1 MTNDEI
7 MREAVLDEFLS
18 ELKSNRLNE
27 STGFTPVE
35 LRVME
40 AYGFTP
46 FDVIESD
53 NLANRFP
60 ENITPLHEGFGSFI
74 GGLLMKPAVA
84 GAGLNVA
91 IATIIAV
98 AEKFLPTGD
107 GILGKIGSFF
117 KNQTGVASL
126 VKGAATTIPGIL
138 AAAYKVSQN
147 PDYQQ
152 AKARHNK
159 AVCRRMMKKAV
170 IAAGLTGLVANVVA
184 AYLIS
189 PKATAQLVQ
198 AGNEAKAEIRQTG
211 TTPTVDQVA
220 KEVATDSKLDTTETK
235 KVAALAVSNG
245 ATADTA
251 TASQIAQTNDVV
263 NQKIQGDIPNLAASE
278 NGTTALESEPATP
291 EATPEATPSV
301 ISETP
306 TEQVPASAQFATESK
321 PIASGIDI
329 DPKTNK
335 LIGLTRD
342 EQLGANKVNALVS
355 EYGVEKFKSPNELLK
370 ILKDKGASEEEL
382 LGAKKQI
389 YANAAIA
396 LHDGKSDINDDF
408 YAGAHKSYVSEL
420 SKGRDEL
427 LTAAQKLD
435 KTRDKSYDQLFGRL
449 ASDGQLTNQ
458 DKINAQN
465 MAVSTFDKQYGYS
478 AICKDT
484 DDKQQQYDIANK
496 SYTDALNTYNK
507 AKLDGISGR
516 GLGEYRKALSAAES
530 NLENAKLALSNA
542 QQKEQEFQTM
552 RTEIDNRV
560 GQAFDSYKSQAS
572 LAANIS
578 NNQSYLS
585 SLGVGSKA
593 DANLEHANNVAAKN
607 GIESTFAP
615 TQPVNRPDAHKTYN
629 QAAALAAN
637 NTAQEQPKPASVAT
651 ALRTP
656 RAQRK
661 SMVNSVSDLLS
672 NSSGTTN

>member
-1 MTNDEI
+1 MTNNEI
-7 MREAVLDEFLS
+7 MREAVLDEFIE

-27 STGFTPVE
+27 STGFTSIE

-40 AYGFTP
+40 AYDFTP

-53 NLANRFP
+53 KLANRFP
-60 ENITPLHEGFGSFI
+60 EDIAPLHEGFGSFI

-84 GAGLNVA
+84 GAGLNIA

-98 AEKFLPTGD
+98 AEKFLPAGD

-117 KNQTGVASL
+117 RNQTGVASL
-126 VKGAATTIPGIL
+126 AKGAAATIPGIL
-138 AAAYKVSQN
+138 AAAYKVSQD

-152 AKARHNK
+152 AKTRHNK

-198 AGNEAKAEIRQTG
+198 AGNEAKAEIGQTG

-220 KEVATDSKLDTTETK
+220 KEVATDSKLDATETK

-251 TASQIAQTNDVV
+251 TASQIAQTNDIV
-263 NQKIQGDIPNLAASE
+263 NRKIQGDIPNLAASE
-278 NGTTALESEPATP
+278 NGTAALESETATS
-291 EATPEATPSV
+291 EATPSI

-306 TEQVPASAQFATESK
+306 AEQVSASAQFATESK

-335 LIGLTRD
+335 LVGLTRN
-342 EQLGANKVNALVS
+342 EQIGANKVNALVS

-435 KTRDKSYDQLFGRL
+435 RTRDKSYDQLFGRL

-465 MAVSTFDKQYGYS
+465 MAVSAFDKQYGYS

-516 GLGEYRKALSAAES
+516 GLGEYGKALSAAES
-530 NLENAKLALSNA
+530 NLENAKLALSAA

-552 RTEIDNRV
+552 RTEVDNRV
-560 GQAFDSYKSQAS
+560 GRAFDSYKSQAG

-585 SLGVGSKA
+585 SLGVGSKS
-593 DANLEHANNVAAKN
+593 DANLEHANSVAAKN
-607 GIESTFAP
+607 GIESPFAP
-615 TQPVNRPDAHKTYN
+615 AQPVNRPDAHKTYS

-637 NTAQEQPKPASVAT
+637 NTAQEQPKPAPVAT
-651 ALRTP
+651 APRTS

-672 NSSGTTN
+672 NNSGTTN

>member
-1 MTNDEI
+1 
-7 MREAVLDEFLS
+7 MREAVLDEFIE

-27 STGFTPVE
+27 STGFTSIE

-40 AYGFTP
+40 AYDFTP

-53 NLANRFP
+53 KLANRFP
-60 ENITPLHEGFGSFI
+60 EDIAPLHEGFGSFI

-84 GAGLNVA
+84 GAGLNIA

-98 AEKFLPTGD
+98 AEKFLPAGD

-117 KNQTGVASL
+117 RNQTGVASL
-126 VKGAATTIPGIL
+126 AKGTAATIPGIL
-138 AAAYKVSQN
+138 AAAYKVSQD

-152 AKARHNK
+152 AKTRHNK

-198 AGNEAKAEIRQTG
+198 AGNEAKAEIGQTG

-220 KEVATDSKLDTTETK
+220 KEVATDSKLDATETK

-251 TASQIAQTNDVV
+251 TASQIAQTNDIV
-263 NQKIQGDIPNLAASE
+263 NRKIQGDIPNLAASE
-278 NGTTALESEPATP
+278 NGTTALESGTS
-291 EATPEATPSV
+291 TPEATPSI

-306 TEQVPASAQFATESK
+306 TEQVSASAQFATESK

-335 LIGLTRD
+335 LVGLTRD

-435 KTRDKSYDQLFGRL
+435 RTRDKSYDQLFGRL

-465 MAVSTFDKQYGYS
+465 MAVSAFDKQYGYS

-484 DDKQQQYDIANK
+484 EDKQQQYDIANK

-516 GLGEYRKALSAAES
+516 GLGEYRKALSAAGS
-530 NLENAKLALSNA
+530 NLENAKLALSAA

-552 RTEIDNRV
+552 RTEVDNRV
-560 GQAFDSYKSQAS
+560 GRAFDSYKSQAG

-585 SLGVGSKA
+585 SLGVGSKS
-593 DANLEHANNVAAKN
+593 DANLEHANSVAAKN
-607 GIESTFAP
+607 GIESPFAP
-615 TQPVNRPDAHKTYN
+615 AQPVSQPDAHKTYN

-637 NTAQEQPKPASVAT
+637 NTTQE
-651 ALRTP
+651 
-656 RAQRK
+656 
-661 SMVNSVSDLLS
+661 
-672 NSSGTTN
+672 

>member
-1 MTNDEI
+1 
-7 MREAVLDEFLS
+7 MREAVLDEFIE

-27 STGFTPVE
+27 STGFTSIE

-40 AYGFTP
+40 AYDFTP

-53 NLANRFP
+53 KLANRFP
-60 ENITPLHEGFGSFI
+60 EDIAPLHEGFGSFI

-84 GAGLNVA
+84 GAGLNIA

-98 AEKFLPTGD
+98 AEKFLPAGD

-117 KNQTGVASL
+117 RNQTGVASL
-126 VKGAATTIPGIL
+126 AKGAAATIPGIL
-138 AAAYKVSQN
+138 AAAYKVSQD

-152 AKARHNK
+152 AKTRHNK

-198 AGNEAKAEIRQTG
+198 AGNEAKAEIGQTG

-220 KEVATDSKLDTTETK
+220 KEVATDSKLDATETK

-251 TASQIAQTNDVV
+251 TASQIAQTNDIV
-263 NQKIQGDIPNLAASE
+263 NRKIQGDIPNLAASE
-278 NGTTALESEPATP
+278 NGTTALESGTS
-291 EATPEATPSV
+291 TPEATPSI

-306 TEQVPASAQFATESK
+306 TEQVSASAQFATESK

-335 LIGLTRD
+335 LVGLTRD

-435 KTRDKSYDQLFGRL
+435 RTRDKSYDQLFGRL

-465 MAVSTFDKQYGYS
+465 MAVSAFDKQYGYS

-484 DDKQQQYDIANK
+484 EDKQQQYDIANK

-516 GLGEYRKALSAAES
+516 GLGEYRKALSAAGS
-530 NLENAKLALSNA
+530 NLENAKLALSAA

-552 RTEIDNRV
+552 RTEVDNRV
-560 GQAFDSYKSQAS
+560 GRAFDSYKSQAG

-585 SLGVGSKA
+585 SLGVGSKS
-593 DANLEHANNVAAKN
+593 DANLEHANSVAAKN
-607 GIESTFAP
+607 GIESPFAP
-615 TQPVNRPDAHKTYN
+615 AQPVSQPDAHKTYN

-637 NTAQEQPKPASVAT
+637 NTTQEQPKPAPVAT
-651 ALRTP
+651 APRIP

-672 NSSGTTN
+672 NNSGTTN

>member
-1 MTNDEI
+1 
-7 MREAVLDEFLS
+7 MREAVLDEFIE

-27 STGFTPVE
+27 STGFTSIE

-40 AYGFTP
+40 AYDFTP

-53 NLANRFP
+53 KLANRFP
-60 ENITPLHEGFGSFI
+60 EDIAPLHEGFGSFI

-84 GAGLNVA
+84 GAGLNIA

-98 AEKFLPTGD
+98 AEKFLPAGD

-117 KNQTGVASL
+117 RNQTGVASL
-126 VKGAATTIPGIL
+126 AKGAAATIPGIL
-138 AAAYKVSQN
+138 AAAYKVSQD

-152 AKARHNK
+152 AKTRHNK

-198 AGNEAKAEIRQTG
+198 AGNEAKAEIGQTG

-220 KEVATDSKLDTTETK
+220 KEVATDSKLDATETK

-245 ATADTA
+245 ATADIA
-251 TASQIAQTNDVV
+251 TASQIVQTNDAV

-278 NGTTALESEPATP
+278 NGTTALESGTATP
-291 EATPEATPSV
+291 DATSSI

-306 TEQVPASAQFATESK
+306 TEQVSGSTQFATESK

-335 LIGLTRD
+335 LVGLTRN
-342 EQLGANKVNALVS
+342 EQIGANKVNALVS

-435 KTRDKSYDQLFGRL
+435 RTRDKSYDQLFGRL

-465 MAVSTFDKQYGYS
+465 MAVSAFDKQYGYS

-484 DDKQQQYDIANK
+484 EDKQQQYDIANK

-516 GLGEYRKALSAAES
+516 GLEEYRKALSAAGS
-530 NLENAKLALSNA
+530 NLENAKLALSAA
-542 QQKEQEFQTM
+542 QQKEQEFQNM
-552 RTEIDNRV
+552 RTEVDNRV
-560 GQAFDSYKSQAS
+560 GQAFDSYKSQAG

-585 SLGVGSKA
+585 SLGVGSKS
-593 DANLEHANNVAAKN
+593 DANLEHANSVAAKN
-607 GIESTFAP
+607 GIESPFAP
-615 TQPVNRPDAHKTYN
+615 AQPVSQPDAHKTYN
-629 QAAALAAN
+629 QTAALAAN
-637 NTAQEQPKPASVAT
+637 NTTQEQPKPAPVAT
-651 ALRTP
+651 APRIP

-672 NSSGTTN
+672 NNSGTTN

>member
-1 MTNDEI
+1 MTNNEI
-7 MREAVLDEFLS
+7 MREAVLDEFIE

-27 STGFTPVE
+27 STGFTSIE

-40 AYGFTP
+40 AYDFTP

-53 NLANRFP
+53 KLANRFP
-60 ENITPLHEGFGSFI
+60 EDIAPLHEGFGSFI

-84 GAGLNVA
+84 GAGLNIA

-98 AEKFLPTGD
+98 AEKFLPAGD

-117 KNQTGVASL
+117 RNQTGVASL
-126 VKGAATTIPGIL
+126 AKGAAATIPGIL
-138 AAAYKVSQN
+138 AAAYKVSQD

-152 AKARHNK
+152 AKTRHNK

-198 AGNEAKAEIRQTG
+198 AGNEAKAEIGQTG

-220 KEVATDSKLDTTETK
+220 KEVATDSKLDATETK

-251 TASQIAQTNDVV
+251 TASQIAQTNDIV
-263 NQKIQGDIPNLAASE
+263 NRKIQGDIPNLAASE
-278 NGTTALESEPATP
+278 NGTTALESGTS
-291 EATPEATPSV
+291 TPEATPSI

-306 TEQVPASAQFATESK
+306 TEQVSASAQFATESK

-335 LIGLTRD
+335 LVGLTRD

-396 LHDGKSDINDDF
+396 LHDGKSDIDDDF

-435 KTRDKSYDQLFGRL
+435 RTRDKSYDQLFGRL

-465 MAVSTFDKQYGYS
+465 MAVSAFDKQYGYS

-484 DDKQQQYDIANK
+484 EDKQQQYDIANK

-516 GLGEYRKALSAAES
+516 GLGEYRKALSAAGS
-530 NLENAKLALSNA
+530 NLENAKLALSAA

-552 RTEIDNRV
+552 RTEVDNRV
-560 GQAFDSYKSQAS
+560 GRAFDSYKSQAG

-585 SLGVGSKA
+585 SLGVGSKS
-593 DANLEHANNVAAKN
+593 DTNLEHANSVAAKN
-607 GIESTFAP
+607 GIESPFAP
-615 TQPVNRPDAHKTYN
+615 AQPVSQPDAHKTYN

-637 NTAQEQPKPASVAT
+637 NTTQE
-651 ALRTP
+651 
-656 RAQRK
+656 
-661 SMVNSVSDLLS
+661 
-672 NSSGTTN
+672 

>member
-1 MTNDEI
+1 MTNNEI
-7 MREAVLDEFLS
+7 MREAVLDEFIE

-27 STGFTPVE
+27 STGFTSIE

-40 AYGFTP
+40 AYDFTP

-53 NLANRFP
+53 KLANRFP
-60 ENITPLHEGFGSFI
+60 EDIAPLHEGFGSFI

-84 GAGLNVA
+84 GAGLNIA

-126 VKGAATTIPGIL
+126 AKGAAATIPGIL
-138 AAAYKVSQN
+138 AAAYKVSQD

-152 AKARHNK
+152 AKTRHNK

-198 AGNEAKAEIRQTG
+198 AGNEAKAEIGQTG

-220 KEVATDSKLDTTETK
+220 KEVATDSKLDATETK

-251 TASQIAQTNDVV
+251 TASQIAQTNDIV
-263 NQKIQGDIPNLAASE
+263 NRKIQGDIPNLAASE
-278 NGTTALESEPATP
+278 NGTTALESGTS
-291 EATPEATPSV
+291 TPEATPSI

-306 TEQVPASAQFATESK
+306 TEQVSASAQFATESK

-335 LIGLTRD
+335 LVGLTRD

-396 LHDGKSDINDDF
+396 LHDGKSDIDDDF

-435 KTRDKSYDQLFGRL
+435 RTRDKSYDQLFGRL

-465 MAVSTFDKQYGYS
+465 MAVSAFDKQYGYS

-484 DDKQQQYDIANK
+484 EDKQQQYDIANK

-516 GLGEYRKALSAAES
+516 GLGEYRKALSAAGS
-530 NLENAKLALSNA
+530 NLENAKLALSAA

-552 RTEIDNRV
+552 RTEVDNRV
-560 GQAFDSYKSQAS
+560 GRAFDSYKSQAG

-585 SLGVGSKA
+585 SLGVGSKS
-593 DANLEHANNVAAKN
+593 DTNLEHANSVAAKN
-607 GIESTFAP
+607 GIESPFAP
-615 TQPVNRPDAHKTYN
+615 AQPVSQPDAHKTYN

-637 NTAQEQPKPASVAT
+637 NTTQE
-651 ALRTP
+651 
-656 RAQRK
+656 
-661 SMVNSVSDLLS
+661 
-672 NSSGTTN
+672 

>member
-1 MTNDEI
+1 MTNNEI
-7 MREAVLDEFLS
+7 MREAVLDEFIE

-27 STGFTPVE
+27 STGFTSIE

-40 AYGFTP
+40 AYDFTP

-53 NLANRFP
+53 KLANRFP
-60 ENITPLHEGFGSFI
+60 EDIAPLHEGFGSFI
-74 GGLLMKPAVA
+74 GGLLIKPAVA
-84 GAGLNVA
+84 GAGLNIA

-98 AEKFLPTGD
+98 AEKFLPAGD

-117 KNQTGVASL
+117 RNQTGVASL
-126 VKGAATTIPGIL
+126 AKGAAATIPGIL
-138 AAAYKVSQN
+138 AAAYKVSQD

-152 AKARHNK
+152 AKTRHNK

-198 AGNEAKAEIRQTG
+198 AGNEAKAEIGQTG

-220 KEVATDSKLDTTETK
+220 KEVATDSKLDATETK

-251 TASQIAQTNDVV
+251 TASQIAQTNDIV
-263 NQKIQGDIPNLAASE
+263 NRKIQGDIPNLAASE
-278 NGTTALESEPATP
+278 NGTTALESGTS
-291 EATPEATPSV
+291 TPEATPSI

-306 TEQVPASAQFATESK
+306 TEQVSASAQFATESK

-335 LIGLTRD
+335 LVGLTRD
-342 EQLGANKVNALVS
+342 EQLGTNKVNALVS

-435 KTRDKSYDQLFGRL
+435 RTRDKSYDQLFGRL

-465 MAVSTFDKQYGYS
+465 MAVSAFDKQYGYS

-484 DDKQQQYDIANK
+484 EDKQQQYDIANK

-516 GLGEYRKALSAAES
+516 GLGEYRKALSAAGS
-530 NLENAKLALSNA
+530 NLENAKLALSAA

-552 RTEIDNRV
+552 RTEVDNRV
-560 GQAFDSYKSQAS
+560 GRAFDSYKSQAG

-585 SLGVGSKA
+585 SLGVGSKS
-593 DANLEHANNVAAKN
+593 DTNLEHANSVATKN
-607 GIESTFAP
+607 GIESPFVPA
-615 TQPVNRPDAHKTYN
+615 QPVSQPDAHKTYN

-637 NTAQEQPKPASVAT
+637 NTTQE
-651 ALRTP
+651 
-656 RAQRK
+656 
-661 SMVNSVSDLLS
+661 
-672 NSSGTTN
+672 

>member
-1 MTNDEI
+1 MTNNEI
-7 MREAVLDEFLS
+7 MREAVLDEFIE

-27 STGFTPVE
+27 STGFTSIE

-40 AYGFTP
+40 AYDFTP

-53 NLANRFP
+53 KLANRFP
-60 ENITPLHEGFGSFI
+60 EDIAPLHEGFGSFI

-84 GAGLNVA
+84 GAGLNIA

-98 AEKFLPTGD
+98 AEKFLPAGD

-117 KNQTGVASL
+117 RNQTGVASL
-126 VKGAATTIPGIL
+126 AKGAAATIPGIL
-138 AAAYKVSQN
+138 AAAYKVSQD

-152 AKARHNK
+152 AKTRHNK

-198 AGNEAKAEIRQTG
+198 AGNEAKAEIGQTG

-220 KEVATDSKLDTTETK
+220 KEVAVDNKLDAAETK
-235 KVAALAVSNG
+235 KVAALAASNG
-245 ATADTA
+245 TTTDTA
-251 TASQIAQTNDVV
+251 TASQIAQATDTVD
-263 NQKIQGDIPNLAASE
+263 QKIQGDIPESATSE
-278 NGTTALESEPATP
+278 NGTATSETVPSATP
-291 EATPEATPSV
+291 EAPS
-301 ISETP
+301 
-306 TEQVPASAQFATESK
+306 EQVPASAQFAKEIK
-321 PIASGIDI
+321 PISSGIDI
-329 DPKTNK
+329 DPKTNQ
-335 LIGLTRD
+335 LTGLTRN
-342 EQLGANKVNALVS
+342 EQIGANKVNALVS

-435 KTRDKSYDQLFGRL
+435 RTRDKSYDQLFGRL
-449 ASDGQLTNQ
+449 ASDGQLTDQ

-465 MAVSTFDKQYGYS
+465 MAVSAFDKQYGYS

-484 DDKQQQYDIANK
+484 EDKQQQYDIANK

-516 GLGEYRKALSAAES
+516 GLGEYRKALSAAGS
-530 NLENAKLALSNA
+530 NLENAKLALSAA

-552 RTEIDNRV
+552 RAEVDNRV
-560 GQAFDSYKSQAS
+560 GRAFDSYKSQAG

-585 SLGVGSKA
+585 SLGVGSKS
-593 DANLEHANNVAAKN
+593 DANLEHANSVAAKN
-607 GIESTFAP
+607 GIESPFASA
-615 TQPVNRPDAHKTYN
+615 QPVSQPDAHKTYN

-637 NTAQEQPKPASVAT
+637 NTTQEQPKPAPVAT
-651 ALRTP
+651 APRIP

-672 NSSGTTN
+672 NNSGTTN

>member
-1 MTNDEI
+1 MTNNEI
-7 MREAVLDEFLS
+7 MREAVLDEFIE

-27 STGFTPVE
+27 STGFTSIE

-40 AYGFTP
+40 AYDFTP

-53 NLANRFP
+53 KLANRFP
-60 ENITPLHEGFGSFI
+60 EDITPLHEGFGSFI

-84 GAGLNVA
+84 GAGLNIA

-98 AEKFLPTGD
+98 AEKFLPAGD

-117 KNQTGVASL
+117 RNQTGVASL
-126 VKGAATTIPGIL
+126 AKGAAATIPGIL
-138 AAAYKVSQN
+138 AAAYKVSQD

-152 AKARHNK
+152 AKTRHNK

-198 AGNEAKAEIRQTG
+198 AGNEAKAEIGQTG

-220 KEVATDSKLDTTETK
+220 KEVATDSKLDATETK

-251 TASQIAQTNDVV
+251 TASQIAQTNDIV
-263 NQKIQGDIPNLAASE
+263 NRKIQGDIPNLAASE
-278 NGTTALESEPATP
+278 NGTTALESGTS
-291 EATPEATPSV
+291 TPEATPSI

-306 TEQVPASAQFATESK
+306 TEQVSASAQFATESK

-335 LIGLTRD
+335 LVGLTRD
-342 EQLGANKVNALVS
+342 EQLGTNKVNALVS

-435 KTRDKSYDQLFGRL
+435 RTRDKSYDQLFGRL

-465 MAVSTFDKQYGYS
+465 MAVSAFDKQYGYS

-484 DDKQQQYDIANK
+484 EDKQQQYDIANK

-516 GLGEYRKALSAAES
+516 GLGEYRKALSAAGS
-530 NLENAKLALSNA
+530 NLENAKLALSAA

-552 RTEIDNRV
+552 RTEVDNRV
-560 GQAFDSYKSQAS
+560 GRAFDSYKSQAG

-585 SLGVGSKA
+585 SLGVGSKS
-593 DANLEHANNVAAKN
+593 DTNLEHANSVATKN
-607 GIESTFAP
+607 GIESPFVPA
-615 TQPVNRPDAHKTYN
+615 QPVSQPDAHKTYN

-637 NTAQEQPKPASVAT
+637 NTTQE
-651 ALRTP
+651 
-656 RAQRK
+656 
-661 SMVNSVSDLLS
+661 
-672 NSSGTTN
+672 

>member
-1 MTNDEI
+1 
-7 MREAVLDEFLS
+7 MREAVLDEFIE

-27 STGFTPVE
+27 STGFTSIE

-40 AYGFTP
+40 AYDFTP

-53 NLANRFP
+53 KLANRFP
-60 ENITPLHEGFGSFI
+60 EDIAPLHEGFGSFI

-84 GAGLNVA
+84 GAGLNIA

-98 AEKFLPTGD
+98 AEKFLPAGD

-117 KNQTGVASL
+117 RNQTGVASL
-126 VKGAATTIPGIL
+126 AKGAAATIPGIL
-138 AAAYKVSQN
+138 AAAYKVSQD

-152 AKARHNK
+152 AKTRHNK

-198 AGNEAKAEIRQTG
+198 AGNEAKAEIGQTG

-220 KEVATDSKLDTTETK
+220 KEVATDSKLDATETK

-251 TASQIAQTNDVV
+251 TASQIAQTNDIV
-263 NQKIQGDIPNLAASE
+263 NRKIQGDIPNLAASE
-278 NGTTALESEPATP
+278 NGTTALESGTS
-291 EATPEATPSV
+291 TPEATPSI

-306 TEQVPASAQFATESK
+306 TEQVSASAQFATESK

-335 LIGLTRD
+335 LVGLTRD

-427 LTAAQKLD
+427 LKAAQKLD

-465 MAVSTFDKQYGYS
+465 MAVSAFDKQYGYS

-484 DDKQQQYDIANK
+484 EDKQQQYDIANK

-516 GLGEYRKALSAAES
+516 GLGEYRKALSAAGS
-530 NLENAKLALSNA
+530 NLENAKLALSAA

-552 RTEIDNRV
+552 RTEVDNRV
-560 GQAFDSYKSQAS
+560 GRAFDSYKSQAG

-585 SLGVGSKA
+585 SLGVGSKS
-593 DANLEHANNVAAKN
+593 DTNLEHANSVAAKN
-607 GIESTFAP
+607 GIESPFAP
-615 TQPVNRPDAHKTYN
+615 AQPVSQPDAHKTYN

-637 NTAQEQPKPASVAT
+637 NTTQE
-651 ALRTP
+651 
-656 RAQRK
+656 
-661 SMVNSVSDLLS
+661 
-672 NSSGTTN
+672 

>member
-1 MTNDEI
+1 
-7 MREAVLDEFLS
+7 MREAVLDEFIE

-27 STGFTPVE
+27 STGFTSIE

-40 AYGFTP
+40 AYDFTP

-53 NLANRFP
+53 KLANRFP
-60 ENITPLHEGFGSFI
+60 EDITPLHEGFGSFI

-84 GAGLNVA
+84 GAGLNIA

-98 AEKFLPTGD
+98 AEKFLPAGD

-117 KNQTGVASL
+117 RNQTGVASL
-126 VKGAATTIPGIL
+126 AKGAAATIPGIL
-138 AAAYKVSQN
+138 AAAYKVSQD

-152 AKARHNK
+152 AKTRHNK

-198 AGNEAKAEIRQTG
+198 AGNEAKAEIGQTG

-220 KEVATDSKLDTTETK
+220 KEVATDSKLDATETK

-251 TASQIAQTNDVV
+251 TASQIAQTNDIV
-263 NQKIQGDIPNLAASE
+263 NRKIQGDIPNLAASE
-278 NGTTALESEPATP
+278 NGTTALESGTS
-291 EATPEATPSV
+291 TPEATPSI

-306 TEQVPASAQFATESK
+306 TEQVSASAQFATESK

-335 LIGLTRD
+335 LVGLTRD
-342 EQLGANKVNALVS
+342 EQLGTNKVNALVS

-435 KTRDKSYDQLFGRL
+435 RTRDKSYDQLFGRL

-465 MAVSTFDKQYGYS
+465 MAVSAFDKQYGYS

-484 DDKQQQYDIANK
+484 EDKQQQYDIANK

-516 GLGEYRKALSAAES
+516 GLGEYRKALSAAGS
-530 NLENAKLALSNA
+530 NLENAKLALSAA

-552 RTEIDNRV
+552 RTEVDNRV
-560 GQAFDSYKSQAS
+560 GRAFDSYKSQAG

-585 SLGVGSKA
+585 SLGVGSKS
-593 DANLEHANNVAAKN
+593 DTNLEHANSVATKN
-607 GIESTFAP
+607 GIESPFVPA
-615 TQPVNRPDAHKTYN
+615 QPVSQPDAHKTYN

-637 NTAQEQPKPASVAT
+637 NTTQE
-651 ALRTP
+651 
-656 RAQRK
+656 
-661 SMVNSVSDLLS
+661 
-672 NSSGTTN
+672 

>member
-1 MTNDEI
+1 

-40 AYGFTP
+40 AYSFTP

-60 ENITPLHEGFGSFI
+60 ESITPLHEGFGSFI

-98 AEKFLPTGD
+98 TEKFLPAGD

-117 KNQTGVASL
+117 RNQTGVASL
-126 VKGAATTIPGIL
+126 VKGAAATIPGIL
-138 AAAYKVSQN
+138 AAAYKVSQD

-198 AGNEAKAEIRQTG
+198 AGNEAKAEIGQTG

-220 KEVATDSKLDTTETK
+220 KEVAADNKLDVAETK
-235 KVAALAVSNG
+235 EVAALAASNG
-245 ATADTA
+245 AIADTA

-263 NQKIQGDIPNLAASE
+263 NQKIQSDMSNLAASE
-278 NGTTALESEPATP
+278 NGTTALESGTATP
-291 EATPEATPSV
+291 EVTPSI

-306 TEQVPASAQFATESK
+306 TERVSASEQFATESK

-335 LIGLTRD
+335 LVGLTRN
-342 EQLGANKVNALVS
+342 EQIGANKVNALVS
-355 EYGVEKFKSPNELLK
+355 EYGVEKFKNPNELLK
-370 ILKDKGASEEEL
+370 IIKDKGASEEEL

-389 YANAAIA
+389 YANAAIV

-435 KTRDKSYDQLFGRL
+435 RTRDKSYDQLFGRL

-465 MAVSTFDKQYGYS
+465 MAVSAFDKQYGYS

-484 DDKQQQYDIANK
+484 EDKQQQYDIANK
-496 SYTDALNTYNK
+496 SYTDALSTYNK

-516 GLGEYRKALSAAES
+516 GLGEYGKALSAAKS
-530 NLENAKLALSNA
+530 NLENAKLALSAA

-552 RTEIDNRV
+552 RTEVDNRV
-560 GQAFDSYKSQAS
+560 GQAFESYKSQVG
-572 LAANIS
+572 LAANIN

-585 SLGVGSKA
+585 SLGVGSKS
-593 DANLEHANNVAAKN
+593 DANLEHANSVAAKN

-615 TQPVNRPDAHKTYN
+615 TQPVNPPDAYKTYN
-629 QAAALAAN
+629 QAAALATN
-637 NTAQEQPKPASVAT
+637 NTAQEQPKPAPVT
-651 ALRTP
+651 TVPRTP

-672 NSSGTTN
+672 NNSGTTN

>member
-1 MTNDEI
+1 MTNNEI
-7 MREAVLDEFLS
+7 MREAVLDEFIE

-27 STGFTPVE
+27 STGFTSIE

-40 AYGFTP
+40 AYNFTP

-53 NLANRFP
+53 KLANRFP
-60 ENITPLHEGFGSFI
+60 EDIAPLHEGFGSFI

-84 GAGLNVA
+84 GAGLNIA

-98 AEKFLPTGD
+98 AEKFLPAGD

-117 KNQTGVASL
+117 RNQTGVASL
-126 VKGAATTIPGIL
+126 AKGAAATIPGIL
-138 AAAYKVSQN
+138 AAAYKVSQD

-152 AKARHNK
+152 AKTRHNK

-198 AGNEAKAEIRQTG
+198 AGNEAKAEIGQTG

-220 KEVATDSKLDTTETK
+220 KEVATDSKLDATETK

-251 TASQIAQTNDVV
+251 TASQIAQTNDIV
-263 NQKIQGDIPNLAASE
+263 NRKIQGDIPNLAASE
-278 NGTTALESEPATP
+278 NGTTALESGTS
-291 EATPEATPSV
+291 TPEATPSI

-306 TEQVPASAQFATESK
+306 TEQVSALAQFATESK
-321 PIASGIDI
+321 PIASGVDI

-335 LIGLTRD
+335 LVGLTRN
-342 EQLGANKVNALVS
+342 EQIGANKVNALVS
-355 EYGVEKFKSPNELLK
+355 EYGVEKFKNPNELLK

-435 KTRDKSYDQLFGRL
+435 RTRDKSYDQLFGRL

-465 MAVSTFDKQYGYS
+465 MAVSAFDKQYGYS

-484 DDKQQQYDIANK
+484 EDKQQQYDIANK
-496 SYTDALNTYNK
+496 SYTDAFNTYNK

-516 GLGEYRKALSAAES
+516 GLGEYGKALSAAKS
-530 NLENAKLALSNA
+530 NLENAKLALSAA

-552 RTEIDNRV
+552 RTEVDNRV
-560 GQAFDSYKSQAS
+560 GQAFDSYKSQVG
-572 LAANIS
+572 LAANIN

-585 SLGVGSKA
+585 SLGVGSKS
-593 DANLEHANNVAAKN
+593 DANLEHANSVAAKN

-615 TQPVNRPDAHKTYN
+615 TQPVNPPDAHKTYN
-629 QAAALAAN
+629 QAAALATN
-637 NTAQEQPKPASVAT
+637 NTAQEQPKPVSVAT
-651 ALRTP
+651 APRTS

-672 NSSGTTN
+672 NNSGTTN

>member
-1 MTNDEI
+1 MTNNEI
-7 MREAVLDEFLS
+7 MREAVLDEFIE

-27 STGFTPVE
+27 STGFTSIE

-40 AYGFTP
+40 AYDFTP

-53 NLANRFP
+53 KLANRFP
-60 ENITPLHEGFGSFI
+60 EDVTPLHEGFGSFI

-84 GAGLNVA
+84 GAGLNIA

-98 AEKFLPTGD
+98 AEKFLPAGD

-117 KNQTGVASL
+117 RNQTGVASL
-126 VKGAATTIPGIL
+126 AKGAATTIPGIL
-138 AAAYKVSQN
+138 AAAYKVTQD

-152 AKARHNK
+152 AKTRHNK

-170 IAAGLTGLVANVVA
+170 VAAGLTGIVANVVA

-198 AGNEAKAEIRQTG
+198 AGNEAKAEIGQTG
-211 TTPTVDQVA
+211 AKPTVNEIA
-220 KEVATDSKLDTTETK
+220 KEVAADNKLDTTETK
-235 KVAALAVSNG
+235 EVAALATSNG
-245 ATADTA
+245 TTTDTA
-251 TASQIAQTNDVV
+251 TANQIAQATDTID
-263 NQKIQGDIPNLAASE
+263 QKIQGDIPESATLE
-278 NGTTALESEPATP
+278 NGTVTSETVPSATP
-291 EATPEATPSV
+291 EAPS
-301 ISETP
+301 
-306 TEQVPASAQFATESK
+306 EQVPASAQFASESK
-321 PIASGIDI
+321 PIANGIDI

-342 EQLGANKVNALVS
+342 EQLGANKVNGLIS

-370 ILKDKGASEEEL
+370 ILKNKGASEEEL

-427 LTAAQKLD
+427 LSAAQKLD

-458 DKINAQN
+458 DKIDAQN
-465 MAVSTFDKQYGYS
+465 AAVGAFDKQYGYE

-484 DDKQQQYDIANK
+484 GDKQQLYNNASK

-507 AKLDGISGR
+507 AKFDGISGR
-516 GLGEYRKALSAAES
+516 GLGEYEKALSAAKL
-530 NLENAKLALSNA
+530 NLANAETALSAA
-542 QQKEQEFQTM
+542 QQKEQEFQDM
-552 RTEIDNRV
+552 RWEVDSKV
-560 GQAFDSYKSQAS
+560 GQAFDAYKNQAD

-585 SLGVGSKA
+585 SLGVGSKIDA
-593 DANLEHANNVAAKN
+593 ANLEHANNVAAKN
-607 GIESTFAP
+607 GIESPFTSA
-615 TQPVNRPDAHKTYN
+615 QPANQPDAHKTYN

-637 NTAQEQPKPASVAT
+637 APAQEQPKSTPVAT
-651 ALRTP
+651 APKTSRT
-656 RAQRK
+656 QRK
-661 SMVNSVSDLLS
+661 AMVNSVSDLLS
-672 NSSGTTN
+672 NNSGIAN

>member
-1 MTNDEI
+1 MTNNEI
-7 MREAVLDEFLS
+7 MREAVLDEFIE

-27 STGFTPVE
+27 STGFTSIE

-40 AYGFTP
+40 AYDFTP

-60 ENITPLHEGFGSFI
+60 ESITPLHEGFGSFI

-84 GAGLNVA
+84 GAGLNIA

-98 AEKFLPTGD
+98 AEKFLPAGD

-117 KNQTGVASL
+117 RNQTGVASL
-126 VKGAATTIPGIL
+126 AKGAAATIPGIL
-138 AAAYKVSQN
+138 AAAYKVSQD

-152 AKARHNK
+152 AKTRHNK

-198 AGNEAKAEIRQTG
+198 AGNEAKVEIRQTG

-220 KEVATDSKLDTTETK
+220 KEVAADNKLDAAETK
-235 KVAALAVSNG
+235 EVAALAASNG
-245 ATADTA
+245 TTTDIA
-251 TASQIAQTNDVV
+251 TASQIAQTNDIV
-263 NQKIQGDIPNLAASE
+263 NRKIQGDIPNLAASE
-278 NGTTALESEPATP
+278 NGTTALESGTS
-291 EATPEATPSV
+291 TPEATPSI

-306 TEQVPASAQFATESK
+306 TEQVSASAQFATESK

-335 LIGLTRD
+335 LVGLTRD

-435 KTRDKSYDQLFGRL
+435 RTRDKSYDQLFGRL

-465 MAVSTFDKQYGYS
+465 MAVSAFDKQYGYS

-484 DDKQQQYDIANK
+484 EDKQQQYDIANK

-516 GLGEYRKALSAAES
+516 GLGEYRKALSAAGS
-530 NLENAKLALSNA
+530 NLENAKLALSAA

-552 RTEIDNRV
+552 RTEVDNRV
-560 GQAFDSYKSQAS
+560 GRAFDSYKSQAG

-585 SLGVGSKA
+585 SLGVGSKS
-593 DANLEHANNVAAKN
+593 DANLEHANSVAAKN
-607 GIESTFAP
+607 DIESPFAP
-615 TQPVNRPDAHKTYN
+615 AQPVSQPDAHKTYN

-637 NTAQEQPKPASVAT
+637 NTTQEQPKPTPVAT
-651 ALRTP
+651 APRIP

-672 NSSGTTN
+672 NNSRTTN

>member
-1 MTNDEI
+1 MTNNEI
-7 MREAVLDEFLS
+7 MREAVLDEFIE

-27 STGFTPVE
+27 STGFTSIE

-40 AYGFTP
+40 AYDFTP

-53 NLANRFP
+53 KLANRFP
-60 ENITPLHEGFGSFI
+60 EDIAPLHEGFGSFI

-84 GAGLNVA
+84 GAGLNIA

-98 AEKFLPTGD
+98 AEKFLPAGD

-117 KNQTGVASL
+117 RNQTGVASL
-126 VKGAATTIPGIL
+126 AKGAAATIPGIL
-138 AAAYKVSQN
+138 AAAYKVSQD

-152 AKARHNK
+152 AKTRHNK

-198 AGNEAKAEIRQTG
+198 AGNEAKAEIGQTG

-220 KEVATDSKLDTTETK
+220 KEVATDSKLDATETK

-251 TASQIAQTNDVV
+251 TASQIAQTNDIV
-263 NQKIQGDIPNLAASE
+263 NRKIQGDIPNLAASE
-278 NGTTALESEPATP
+278 NGTTALESGTS
-291 EATPEATPSV
+291 TPEATPSI

-306 TEQVPASAQFATESK
+306 TEQVSASAQFATESK

-335 LIGLTRD
+335 LVGLTRD

-370 ILKDKGASEEEL
+370 ILKDKGASDEEL

-435 KTRDKSYDQLFGRL
+435 RTRDKSYDQLFGRL

-465 MAVSTFDKQYGYS
+465 MAVSAFDKQYGYS

-484 DDKQQQYDIANK
+484 EDKQQQYDIANK

-516 GLGEYRKALSAAES
+516 GLGEYRKALSAAGS
-530 NLENAKLALSNA
+530 NLENAKLALSAA

-552 RTEIDNRV
+552 RTEVDNRV
-560 GQAFDSYKSQAS
+560 GRAFDSYKSQAG

-585 SLGVGSKA
+585 SLGVGSKS
-593 DANLEHANNVAAKN
+593 DANLEHANSVAAKN
-607 GIESTFAP
+607 GIESPFAP
-615 TQPVNRPDAHKTYN
+615 AQPVSQPDAHKTYN

-637 NTAQEQPKPASVAT
+637 NTTQE
-651 ALRTP
+651 
-656 RAQRK
+656 
-661 SMVNSVSDLLS
+661 
-672 NSSGTTN
+672 

>member
-1 MTNDEI
+1 MTNNEI
-7 MREAVLDEFLS
+7 MREAVLDEFIE

-27 STGFTPVE
+27 STGFTSIE

-40 AYGFTP
+40 AYDFTP

-53 NLANRFP
+53 KLANRFP

-84 GAGLNVA
+84 GAGLNIA

-98 AEKFLPTGD
+98 AEKFLPAGD

-117 KNQTGVASL
+117 RNQTGVASL
-126 VKGAATTIPGIL
+126 AKGAAATIPGIL
-138 AAAYKVSQN
+138 AAAYKVSQD

-198 AGNEAKAEIRQTG
+198 AGNEAKAEIGQTG

-220 KEVATDSKLDTTETK
+220 KEVATDSKLDATETK

-251 TASQIAQTNDVV
+251 TASQIAQTNDIV
-263 NQKIQGDIPNLAASE
+263 NRKIQGDIPNLAASE
-278 NGTTALESEPATP
+278 NGTTALESGTS
-291 EATPEATPSV
+291 TPEATPSI

-306 TEQVPASAQFATESK
+306 TEQVSASAQFATESK

-335 LIGLTRD
+335 LVGITRD

-435 KTRDKSYDQLFGRL
+435 RTRDKSYDQLFGRL

-465 MAVSTFDKQYGYS
+465 MAVSAFDKQYGYS

-484 DDKQQQYDIANK
+484 EDKQQQYDIANK

-516 GLGEYRKALSAAES
+516 GLGEYRKALSAAGS
-530 NLENAKLALSNA
+530 NLENAKLALSAA

-552 RTEIDNRV
+552 RTEVDNRV
-560 GQAFDSYKSQAS
+560 GRAFDSYKSQAG

-585 SLGVGSKA
+585 SLGVGSKS
-593 DANLEHANNVAAKN
+593 DANLEHANSVAAKN
-607 GIESTFAP
+607 GIESPFAP
-615 TQPVNRPDAHKTYN
+615 AQPVSQPDAHKTYN

-637 NTAQEQPKPASVAT
+637 NTTQE
-651 ALRTP
+651 
-656 RAQRK
+656 
-661 SMVNSVSDLLS
+661 
-672 NSSGTTN
+672 

>member
-60 ENITPLHEGFGSFI
+60 ESITPLHEGFGSFI

-98 AEKFLPTGD
+98 AEKFLPAGD

-117 KNQTGVASL
+117 RNQTGVASL
-126 VKGAATTIPGIL
+126 VKGAAATIPGIL
-138 AAAYKVSQN
+138 AAAYKVSQD

-211 TTPTVDQVA
+211 TTPTVDRVA
-220 KEVATDSKLDTTETK
+220 KEVAIDSKLDATETK

-278 NGTTALESEPATP
+278 NGTTALESEVT
-291 EATPEATPSV
+291 TPEATPST

-306 TEQVPASAQFATESK
+306 TEQVSASAQFATESK

-335 LIGLTRD
+335 LVGLTRN
-342 EQLGANKVNALVS
+342 EQIGANKVNALVS

-408 YAGAHKSYVSEL
+408 YAGAHKSYISEL

-435 KTRDKSYDQLFGRL
+435 RTRDKSYDQLFGRL

-465 MAVSTFDKQYGYS
+465 MAVSAFDKQYGYS

-484 DDKQQQYDIANK
+484 EDKQQQYDIANK

-516 GLGEYRKALSAAES
+516 GLGEYRKALSAAGS
-530 NLENAKLALSNA
+530 NLENAKLALSAA

-552 RTEIDNRV
+552 RTEVDNRV
-560 GQAFDSYKSQAS
+560 GRAFDSYKSQAS

-585 SLGVGSKA
+585 SLGVGSKS
-593 DANLEHANNVAAKN
+593 DANLEHANSVAAKN
-607 GIESTFAP
+607 GIESPFVP
-615 TQPVNRPDAHKTYN
+615 VQPVSQPDAHKTYN

-637 NTAQEQPKPASVAT
+637 NTTQEQPKPAPVAT
-651 ALRTP
+651 APRIP

-672 NSSGTTN
+672 NNSGTTN

>member
-1 MTNDEI
+1 
-7 MREAVLDEFLS
+7 MREAVLDEFIE

-27 STGFTPVE
+27 STGFTSIE

-40 AYGFTP
+40 AYDFTP

-53 NLANRFP
+53 KLANRFP
-60 ENITPLHEGFGSFI
+60 EDIAPLHEGFGSFI

-84 GAGLNVA
+84 GAGLNIA

-98 AEKFLPTGD
+98 AEKFLPAGD

-117 KNQTGVASL
+117 RNQTGVASL
-126 VKGAATTIPGIL
+126 AKGAAATIPGIL
-138 AAAYKVSQN
+138 AAAYKVSQD

-152 AKARHNK
+152 AKTRHNK

-198 AGNEAKAEIRQTG
+198 AGNEAKAEIGQTG

-220 KEVATDSKLDTTETK
+220 KEVATDSKLDSTETK

-251 TASQIAQTNDVV
+251 TASQIAQTNDIV

-278 NGTTALESEPATP
+278 NGTTALESGTS
-291 EATPEATPSV
+291 TPEATPSI

-306 TEQVPASAQFATESK
+306 TEQVSASAQFATESK

-335 LIGLTRD
+335 LVGLTRD

-408 YAGAHKSYVSEL
+408 YAGAHKSYISEL

-435 KTRDKSYDQLFGRL
+435 RTRDKSYDQLFGRL

-465 MAVSTFDKQYGYS
+465 MAVSAFDKQYGYS

-516 GLGEYRKALSAAES
+516 GLGEYRKALSAAGS
-530 NLENAKLALSNA
+530 NLENAKLALSAA

-552 RTEIDNRV
+552 RTEVDNRV
-560 GQAFDSYKSQAS
+560 GRAFDSYKSQAD

-585 SLGVGSKA
+585 SLGVGSKS
-593 DANLEHANNVAAKN
+593 DANLEHANSVAAKN
-607 GIESTFAP
+607 GIESPFAP
-615 TQPVNRPDAHKTYN
+615 AQPVSQPDAHKTYN

-637 NTAQEQPKPASVAT
+637 NTTQEQPKPAPVAT
-651 ALRTP
+651 APRIP

-672 NSSGTTN
+672 NNSGTTN

>member
-1 MTNDEI
+1 

-60 ENITPLHEGFGSFI
+60 ESITPLHEGFGSFI

-98 AEKFLPTGD
+98 AEKFLPAGD

-117 KNQTGVASL
+117 RNQTGVASL
-126 VKGAATTIPGIL
+126 AKGAAATIPGIL
-138 AAAYKVSQN
+138 AAAYKVSQD

-152 AKARHNK
+152 AKTRHNK

-198 AGNEAKAEIRQTG
+198 AGNEAKAEIGQTG

-220 KEVATDSKLDTTETK
+220 KEVATDSKLDATETK

-251 TASQIAQTNDVV
+251 TASQIAQTNDIV
-263 NQKIQGDIPNLAASE
+263 NRKIQGDIPNLAASE
-278 NGTTALESEPATP
+278 NGTTALESGTS
-291 EATPEATPSV
+291 TPEATPSI

-306 TEQVPASAQFATESK
+306 TEQVSASAQFATESK

-335 LIGLTRD
+335 LVGLTRD

-435 KTRDKSYDQLFGRL
+435 RTRDKSYDQLFGRL

-465 MAVSTFDKQYGYS
+465 MAVSAFDKQYGYS

-484 DDKQQQYDIANK
+484 EDKQQQYDIANK

-516 GLGEYRKALSAAES
+516 GLGEYRKALSAAGS
-530 NLENAKLALSNA
+530 NLENAKLALSAA

-552 RTEIDNRV
+552 RTEVDNRV
-560 GQAFDSYKSQAS
+560 GRAFDSYKSQAG

-585 SLGVGSKA
+585 SLGVGSKS
-593 DANLEHANNVAAKN
+593 DANLEHANSVAAKN
-607 GIESTFAP
+607 GIESPFAP
-615 TQPVNRPDAHKTYN
+615 AQPVSQPDAHKTYN
-629 QAAALAAN
+629 QAAALATN
-637 NTAQEQPKPASVAT
+637 NTAQEQPKPAPVTT
-651 ALRTP
+651 APRIP

-672 NSSGTTN
+672 NNSGTTN

>member
-60 ENITPLHEGFGSFI
+60 ESITPLHEGFGSFI

-211 TTPTVDQVA
+211 TTPTVDRVA

-263 NQKIQGDIPNLAASE
+263 NPKIQGDIPNLAASE
-278 NGTTALESEPATP
+278 NGTTALESGT
-291 EATPEATPSV
+291 ATPEATPSI

-306 TEQVPASAQFATESK
+306 AERVSASEQFATESK

-335 LIGLTRD
+335 LVGLTRN
-342 EQLGANKVNALVS
+342 EQIGANKVNALVS
-355 EYGVEKFKSPNELLK
+355 EYGVEKFKNPNELLK

-465 MAVSTFDKQYGYS
+465 MAVSAFDKQYGYS

-484 DDKQQQYDIANK
+484 EDKQQQYDIANK

-516 GLGEYRKALSAAES
+516 GLGEYGKALSAAES

-552 RTEIDNRV
+552 RTEVDNRV
-560 GQAFDSYKSQAS
+560 GQAFDSYKSQAD

-585 SLGVGSKA
+585 SLGVGSKS
-593 DANLEHANNVAAKN
+593 DANLEHANSVAAKN

-615 TQPVNRPDAHKTYN
+615 TQPVNPPDAHKTYN
-629 QAAALAAN
+629 QAAALATN
-637 NTAQEQPKPASVAT
+637 NTAQEQPKPVSVAT
-651 ALRTP
+651 APRTS

-672 NSSGTTN
+672 NNSGTTN

>member
-98 AEKFLPTGD
+98 AEKFLPAGD

-251 TASQIAQTNDVV
+251 TASQIVQTNDAV
-263 NQKIQGDIPNLAASE
+263 NQKIQSDMPNLAASE
-278 NGTTALESEPATP
+278 NGTTALESET
-291 EATPEATPSV
+291 ATPEATPSI

-306 TEQVPASAQFATESK
+306 AEQVSASAQFATESK

-335 LIGLTRD
+335 LVGLTRN
-342 EQLGANKVNALVS
+342 EQIGANKVNALVS
-355 EYGVEKFKSPNELLK
+355 EYGVEKFKNPNELLK
-370 ILKDKGASEEEL
+370 IIKDKGASEEEL

-435 KTRDKSYDQLFGRL
+435 RTRDKSYDQLFGRL

-465 MAVSTFDKQYGYS
+465 MAVSAFDKQYGYS

-484 DDKQQQYDIANK
+484 EDKQQQYDIANK
-496 SYTDALNTYNK
+496 SYTDAFNTYNK

-516 GLGEYRKALSAAES
+516 GLGEYGKALSAAKS

-552 RTEIDNRV
+552 RTEVDNRV
-560 GQAFDSYKSQAS
+560 GQAFDSYKSQVG
-572 LAANIS
+572 LAANIN

-585 SLGVGSKA
+585 SLGVGSKS
-593 DANLEHANNVAAKN
+593 DANLEHANSVAAKN

-615 TQPVNRPDAHKTYN
+615 TQPVNPPDAHKTYN
-629 QAAALAAN
+629 QAAALATN
-637 NTAQEQPKPASVAT
+637 NTAQEQPKPVSVAT
-651 ALRTP
+651 APRTS

-672 NSSGTTN
+672 NNSGTTN

>member
-60 ENITPLHEGFGSFI
+60 ESITPLHEGFGSFI

-126 VKGAATTIPGIL
+126 AKGAATTIPGIL

-198 AGNEAKAEIRQTG
+198 AGNKAKAEIGQTG
-211 TTPTVDQVA
+211 TMPTVNRVA
-220 KEVATDSKLDTTETK
+220 KEVATDSKLDTTEIK

-245 ATADTA
+245 ATADAA
-251 TASQIAQTNDVV
+251 TASQIAQTNDAV
-263 NQKIQGDIPNLAASE
+263 NQKIQSDMPNLAASE
-278 NGTTALESEPATP
+278 NGTAALESET
-291 EATPEATPSV
+291 ATPEATPSI

-306 TEQVPASAQFATESK
+306 AEQVSASAQFATESK

-329 DPKTNK
+329 DPKTNR
-335 LIGLTRD
+335 LVGLTRN
-342 EQLGANKVNALVS
+342 EQIGANKVNALVS
-355 EYGVEKFKSPNELLK
+355 EYGVEKFKNPNELLK
-370 ILKDKGASEEEL
+370 IIKDKGASEEEL

-389 YANAAIA
+389 YANAAIV

-435 KTRDKSYDQLFGRL
+435 RTRDKSYDQLFGRL

-465 MAVSTFDKQYGYS
+465 MAVSAFDKQYGYS

-484 DDKQQQYDIANK
+484 EDKQQQYDIANK
-496 SYTDALNTYNK
+496 SYTDALSTYNK

-516 GLGEYRKALSAAES
+516 GLGEYGKALSAAKS
-530 NLENAKLALSNA
+530 NLENAKLALSAA

-552 RTEIDNRV
+552 RTEVDNRV
-560 GQAFDSYKSQAS
+560 GQAFESYKSQVG
-572 LAANIS
+572 LAANIN

-585 SLGVGSKA
+585 SLGVGSKS
-593 DANLEHANNVAAKN
+593 DANLEHANSVAAKN

-615 TQPVNRPDAHKTYN
+615 TQPVNPPDAYKTYN
-629 QAAALAAN
+629 QAAALATN
-637 NTAQEQPKPASVAT
+637 NTAQEQPKPAPVT
-651 ALRTP
+651 TVPRTP

-672 NSSGTTN
+672 NNSGTTN

>member
-1 MTNDEI
+1 MTNNEI
-7 MREAVLDEFLS
+7 MREAVLDEFIE

-27 STGFTPVE
+27 STGFTSIE

-40 AYGFTP
+40 AYDFTP

-53 NLANRFP
+53 KLANRFP
-60 ENITPLHEGFGSFI
+60 EDIAPLHEGFGSFI

-84 GAGLNVA
+84 GAGLNIA

-98 AEKFLPTGD
+98 AEKFLPAGD

-117 KNQTGVASL
+117 RNQTGVASL
-126 VKGAATTIPGIL
+126 AKGAAATIPGIL
-138 AAAYKVSQN
+138 AAAYKVSQD

-152 AKARHNK
+152 AKTRHNK

-198 AGNEAKAEIRQTG
+198 AGNEAKAEIGQTG

-220 KEVATDSKLDTTETK
+220 KEVATDSKLDATETK

-251 TASQIAQTNDVV
+251 TASQIAQTNDIV
-263 NQKIQGDIPNLAASE
+263 NRKIQGDIPNLAASE
-278 NGTTALESEPATP
+278 NGTTALESGTS
-291 EATPEATPSV
+291 TPEATPSI

-306 TEQVPASAQFATESK
+306 TEQVSASAQFATESK

-335 LIGLTRD
+335 LVGLTRD
-342 EQLGANKVNALVS
+342 EQLGTNKVNALVS

-435 KTRDKSYDQLFGRL
+435 RTRDKSYDQLFGRL

-465 MAVSTFDKQYGYS
+465 MAVSAFDKQYGYS

-484 DDKQQQYDIANK
+484 EDKQQQYDIANK

-516 GLGEYRKALSAAES
+516 GLGEYRKALSAAGS
-530 NLENAKLALSNA
+530 NLENAKLALSAA

-552 RTEIDNRV
+552 RTEVDNRV
-560 GQAFDSYKSQAS
+560 GRAFDSYKSQAG

-585 SLGVGSKA
+585 SLGVGSKS
-593 DANLEHANNVAAKN
+593 DTNLEHANSVATKN
-607 GIESTFAP
+607 GIESPFVPA
-615 TQPVNRPDAHKTYN
+615 QPVSQPDAHKTYN

-637 NTAQEQPKPASVAT
+637 NTTQE
-651 ALRTP
+651 
-656 RAQRK
+656 
-661 SMVNSVSDLLS
+661 
-672 NSSGTTN
+672 

>member
-7 MREAVLDEFLS
+7 MREAVLDELLS

-60 ENITPLHEGFGSFI
+60 ESITPLHEGFGSFI

-159 AVCRRMMKKAV
+159 AVCRHMMKKAV

-198 AGNEAKAEIRQTG
+198 AGNKAKAEIGQTG
-211 TTPTVDQVA
+211 TTPTVDRVA

-263 NQKIQGDIPNLAASE
+263 NQKMQGDIPNLAASE
-278 NGTTALESEPATP
+278 NGTTALESGTATP
-291 EATPEATPSV
+291 ESTPST

-306 TEQVPASAQFATESK
+306 TEQVSASAQFATESK

-335 LIGLTRD
+335 LIGLTRN
-342 EQLGANKVNALVS
+342 EQIGANKVNALVS
-355 EYGVEKFKSPNELLK
+355 EYGVEKFKNPNELLK
-370 ILKDKGASEEEL
+370 IIKDKGASEEEL

-435 KTRDKSYDQLFGRL
+435 RTRDKSYDQLFGRL

-465 MAVSTFDKQYGYS
+465 MAVSAFDKQYGYS

-484 DDKQQQYDIANK
+484 EDKQQQYDIANK
-496 SYTDALNTYNK
+496 SYTDAFNTYNK

-516 GLGEYRKALSAAES
+516 GLGEYGKALSTAES
-530 NLENAKLALSNA
+530 NLENAKLALSAA

-560 GQAFDSYKSQAS
+560 GQAFDSYKSQAD
-572 LAANIS
+572 LAANIN

-585 SLGVGSKA
+585 SLGVGSKS
-593 DANLEHANNVAAKN
+593 DANLEHANSVAAKN

-615 TQPVNRPDAHKTYN
+615 TQPVNPPDAHKTYN
-629 QAAALAAN
+629 QAAALATN
-637 NTAQEQPKPASVAT
+637 NTAQEQPKPVSVAT
-651 ALRTP
+651 APRIS

-672 NSSGTTN
+672 NNSGATN

>member
-1 MTNDEI
+1 
-7 MREAVLDEFLS
+7 MREAVLDEFIE

-27 STGFTPVE
+27 STGFTSIE

-40 AYGFTP
+40 AYDFTP

-53 NLANRFP
+53 KLANRFP
-60 ENITPLHEGFGSFI
+60 EDIAPLHEGFGSFI

-84 GAGLNVA
+84 GAGLNIA

-98 AEKFLPTGD
+98 AEKFLPAGD

-117 KNQTGVASL
+117 RNQTGVASL
-126 VKGAATTIPGIL
+126 AKGAAATIPGIL
-138 AAAYKVSQN
+138 AAAYKVSQD

-152 AKARHNK
+152 AKTRHNK

-198 AGNEAKAEIRQTG
+198 AGNEAKAEIGQTG

-220 KEVATDSKLDTTETK
+220 KEVATDSKLDATETK

-251 TASQIAQTNDVV
+251 TASQIAQTNDIV
-263 NQKIQGDIPNLAASE
+263 NRKIQGDIPNLAASE
-278 NGTTALESEPATP
+278 NGTTALESGTS
-291 EATPEATPSV
+291 TPEATPSI

-306 TEQVPASAQFATESK
+306 TEQVSASAQFATESK

-335 LIGLTRD
+335 LVGLTRD

-370 ILKDKGASEEEL
+370 ILKDKGASDEEL

-435 KTRDKSYDQLFGRL
+435 RTRDKSYDQLFGRL

-465 MAVSTFDKQYGYS
+465 MAVSAFDKQYGYS

-484 DDKQQQYDIANK
+484 EDKQQQYDIANK

-516 GLGEYRKALSAAES
+516 GLGEYRKALSAAGS
-530 NLENAKLALSNA
+530 NLENAKLALSAA

-552 RTEIDNRV
+552 RTEVDNRV
-560 GQAFDSYKSQAS
+560 GRAFDSYKSQAG

-585 SLGVGSKA
+585 SLGVGSKS
-593 DANLEHANNVAAKN
+593 DANLEHANSVAAKN
-607 GIESTFAP
+607 GIESPFAP
-615 TQPVNRPDAHKTYN
+615 AQPVSQPDAHKTYN

-637 NTAQEQPKPASVAT
+637 NTTQE
-651 ALRTP
+651 
-656 RAQRK
+656 
-661 SMVNSVSDLLS
+661 
-672 NSSGTTN
+672 

>member
-1 MTNDEI
+1 MTNNEI
-7 MREAVLDEFLS
+7 MREAVLDEFIE

-27 STGFTPVE
+27 STGFTSIE

-40 AYGFTP
+40 AYDFTP

-53 NLANRFP
+53 KLANRFP
-60 ENITPLHEGFGSFI
+60 EDIAPLHEGFGSFI

-84 GAGLNVA
+84 GAGLNIA

-98 AEKFLPTGD
+98 AEKFLPAGD

-117 KNQTGVASL
+117 RNQTGVASL
-126 VKGAATTIPGIL
+126 AKGAAATIPGIL
-138 AAAYKVSQN
+138 AAAYKVSQD

-152 AKARHNK
+152 AKTRHNK

-198 AGNEAKAEIRQTG
+198 AGNEAKAEIGQTG

-220 KEVATDSKLDTTETK
+220 KEVATDSKLDATETK

-251 TASQIAQTNDVV
+251 TASQIAQTNDIV
-263 NQKIQGDIPNLAASE
+263 NRKIQGDIPNLAASE
-278 NGTTALESEPATP
+278 NGTTALESET
-291 EATPEATPSV
+291 ATPEATPSI

-306 TEQVPASAQFATESK
+306 TEQVSASAQFATESK

-335 LIGLTRD
+335 LVGLTRN
-342 EQLGANKVNALVS
+342 EQIGANKVNALVS

-435 KTRDKSYDQLFGRL
+435 RTRDKSYDQLFGRL

-465 MAVSTFDKQYGYS
+465 MAVSAFDKQYGYS

-484 DDKQQQYDIANK
+484 EDKQQQYDIANK

-516 GLGEYRKALSAAES
+516 GLGEYRKALSAAGS
-530 NLENAKLALSNA
+530 NLENAKLALSAA

-552 RTEIDNRV
+552 RAEVDNRV
-560 GQAFDSYKSQAS
+560 GRAFDSYKSQAG

-585 SLGVGSKA
+585 SLGVGSKS
-593 DANLEHANNVAAKN
+593 DANLEHANSVAAKN
-607 GIESTFAP
+607 GIESPFAP
-615 TQPVNRPDAHKTYN
+615 AQPVSQPDAHKTYN

-637 NTAQEQPKPASVAT
+637 NTTQEQPKPAPVAT
-651 ALRTP
+651 APRIP

-672 NSSGTTN
+672 NNSGTTN

>member
-1 MTNDEI
+1 
-7 MREAVLDEFLS
+7 MREAVLDEFIE

-27 STGFTPVE
+27 STGFTSIE

-40 AYGFTP
+40 AYDFTP

-53 NLANRFP
+53 KLANRFP
-60 ENITPLHEGFGSFI
+60 EDIAPLHEGFGSFI

-84 GAGLNVA
+84 GAGLNIA

-98 AEKFLPTGD
+98 AEKFLPAGD

-117 KNQTGVASL
+117 RNQTGVASL
-126 VKGAATTIPGIL
+126 AKGAAATIPGIL
-138 AAAYKVSQN
+138 AAAYKVSQD

-152 AKARHNK
+152 AKTRHNK

-198 AGNEAKAEIRQTG
+198 AGNEAKAEIGQTG

-220 KEVATDSKLDTTETK
+220 KEVATDSKLDATETK

-251 TASQIAQTNDVV
+251 TASQIAQTNDIV
-263 NQKIQGDIPNLAASE
+263 NRKIQGDIPNLAASE
-278 NGTTALESEPATP
+278 NGTTALESGTS
-291 EATPEATPSV
+291 TPEATPSI

-306 TEQVPASAQFATESK
+306 TEQVSASAQFATESK

-335 LIGLTRD
+335 LVGLTRD

-435 KTRDKSYDQLFGRL
+435 RTRDKSYDQLFGRL

-465 MAVSTFDKQYGYS
+465 MAVSAFDKQYGYS

-484 DDKQQQYDIANK
+484 EDKQQQYDIANK

-516 GLGEYRKALSAAES
+516 GLGEYRKALSAAGS
-530 NLENAKLALSNA
+530 NLENAKLALSAA

-552 RTEIDNRV
+552 RTEVDNRV
-560 GQAFDSYKSQAS
+560 GRAFDSYKSQAG

-585 SLGVGSKA
+585 SLGVGSKS
-593 DANLEHANNVAAKN
+593 DTNLEHANSVAAKN
-607 GIESTFAP
+607 GIESPFAP
-615 TQPVNRPDAHKTYN
+615 AQPVSQPDAHKTYN

-637 NTAQEQPKPASVAT
+637 NTTQE
-651 ALRTP
+651 
-656 RAQRK
+656 
-661 SMVNSVSDLLS
+661 
-672 NSSGTTN
+672 